1 LNKTHEEAIEEVK
14 KYIKVLKI
22 PVVLNELNSKIE
34 NAYRDNVS
42 YEDLLKE
49 IFIEAYEQRKENG
62 RKARIRNANF
72 PFKKYIDDVKVDYL
86 PEEAKKRFRELRTLN
101 FIKENRNII
110 FAGNP
115 GTGKTMMAIA
125 LGIEA
130 CNKGYKVLFT
140 TATRLINE
148 LKESRSERR
157 LHSYELKFQ
166 KYDLVAVDEL
176 GYISFDKEG
185 SELLFSFLSL
195 RAERKSTII
204 TTNLTFDR
212 WNEIFN
218 DNSLTAALID
228 RLTHKSFVINM
239 NGNSYRMKET
249 VEWLKKE

>member
-14 KYIKVLKI
+14 NYIKVLKI
-22 PVVLNELNSKIE
+22 PIVLNELNSQI
-34 NAYRDNVS
+34 D
-42 YEDLLKE
+42 
-49 IFIEAYEQRKENG
+49 
-62 RKARIRNANF
+62 NANF

-115 GTGKTMMAIA
+115 GTGKTMMTIA

-218 DNSLTAALID
+218 DNSLTEALID